1 MAMERY
7 DLPEGWEWRTIRSV
21 VMPKETWSKSKTPR
35 KTFQYVDISSVD
47 NKVGII
53 GEAKAILGDNPPSRA
68 KRVIREGDV
77 IFATTRP
84 YLKNIAVVPERLD
97 NQICST
103 GFCVLRSNLDQ
114 VTTEWL
120 FYICRSN
127 IVVDQVVPNQEKS
140 AYPAVSDDEIY
151 DSEIP
156 VPPLLEQ
163 RRIVKRIEELTRRVE
178 ESRKLRTAN
187 LEDISRFLPS
197 AMETCFQGDDDW
209 IEKPLN
215 ELCVMKTGKTPPTS
229 HPEYFNGDI
238 PFVCPADVGER
249 LLISDAQ
256 RRLSIKAIEDRKATV
271 FEKGTVLLVCIGST
285 IGKVGLSARRLCTNQ
300 QITGLVFND
309 GVLPEF
315 AAWFL
320 TQQRET
326 VRNAAAGG
334 GVPIINQNGV
344 GQLSMRFPEDKAE
357 QHRIVEYLNGLQ
369 SKAEE
374 LKQLQ
379 TETETELEAFTPALL
394 SKAFRGEL

>member
-1 MAMERY
+1 
-7 DLPEGWEWRTIRSV
+7 
-21 VMPKETWSKSKTPR
+21 
-35 KTFQYVDISSVD
+35 
-47 NKVGII
+47 
-53 GEAKAILGDNPPSRA
+53 
-68 KRVIREGDV
+68 
-77 IFATTRP
+77 
-84 YLKNIAVVPERLD
+84 
-97 NQICST
+97 
-103 GFCVLRSNLDQ
+103 
-114 VTTEWL
+114 
-120 FYICRSN
+120 
-127 IVVDQVVPNQEKS
+127 
-140 AYPAVSDDEIY
+140 
-151 DSEIP
+151 
-156 VPPLLEQ
+156 
-163 RRIVKRIEELTRRVE
+163 
-178 ESRKLRTAN
+178 
-187 LEDISRFLPS
+187 
-197 AMETCFQGDDDW
+197 GDDDW

-229 HPEYFNGDI
+229 HPEYFNGDV

-309 GVLPEF
+309 GVLPEY

-357 QHRIVEYLNGLQ
+357 QRRIVVYLNSLQ
-369 SKAEE
+369 AKAEE

-379 TETETELEAFTPALL
+379 TETEAELAAFTPALL
-394 SKAFRGEL
+394 AKAFRGEL